1 MANRM
6 KLYKALKTIKKECK
20 RQSNCPGCAM
30 YNGDHCIFDDSAPS
44 GWGIKEPEGGILK
57 ERE

>member
-20 RQSNCPGCAM
+20 KQCNCINCAM
-30 YNGDHCIFDDSAPS
+30 YNGDSCILRDSSPA
-44 GWGIKEPEGGILK
+44 GWSIKKTMIIK
-57 ERE
+57 VCD